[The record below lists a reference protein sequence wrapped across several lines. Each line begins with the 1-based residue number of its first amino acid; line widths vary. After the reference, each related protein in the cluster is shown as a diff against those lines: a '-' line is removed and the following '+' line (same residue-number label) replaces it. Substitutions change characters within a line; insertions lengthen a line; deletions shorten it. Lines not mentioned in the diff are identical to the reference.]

1 MIGYV
6 TLGTNRFEEAAAFYD
21 ALLAELGAART
32 MQGESFIAWA
42 GGDAPGISIILPE
55 DGEPATVGNGSMIGL
70 VLDSPQ
76 AVDALH
82 ARALALG
89 AADAGAPGRRSA
101 HFYAAYFRD
110 LDGHKYLVYC
120 TR

>member
-1 MIGYV
+1 
-6 TLGTNRFEEAAAFYD
+6 
-21 ALLAELGAART
+21 
-32 MQGESFIAWA
+32 
-42 GGDAPGISIILPE
+42 
-55 DGEPATVGNGSMIGL
+55 MIGL
-70 VLDSPQ
+70 VLDSAQ

-110 LDGHKYLVYC
+110 LDGHKYLIYC